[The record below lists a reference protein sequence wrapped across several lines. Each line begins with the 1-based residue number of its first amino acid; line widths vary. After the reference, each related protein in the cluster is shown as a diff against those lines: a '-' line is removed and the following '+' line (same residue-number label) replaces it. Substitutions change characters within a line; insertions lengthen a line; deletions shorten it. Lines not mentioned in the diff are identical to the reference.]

1 MLFVKYMT
9 GKVVQ
14 QQVLQSGFAL
24 PARKDLAN
32 DPAITS
38 NPDVK
43 NLWDSASFAVPW
55 TFGPHEDKVDAA
67 IDTALQTVLLGK
79 GTAKDALSKAG
90 QDANSALQGG

>member
-24 PARKDLAN
+24 PSRKDLGN

-38 NPDVK
+38 NADVK
-43 NLWDSASFAVPW
+43 NLWDSATFAIPW
-55 TFGPHEDKVDAA
+55 TFGPHEDKIQSAF
-67 IDTALQTVLLGK
+67 DTMLQSVLLGK
-79 GTAKDALSKAG
+79 SDVKSAMNAAE
-90 QDANSALQGG
+90 QDVNSALSGG